1 MSNLECY
8 INDRFYSL
16 KIDAGW
22 TTLHLLREVI
32 GLTGTKESCSE
43 GDCGACTVAVGRWEN
58 DQFIYRS
65 INSCIYPAAKLHG
78 AHLISIEGLSIDREM
93 HPIQEILFDCKGTQC
108 GFCTPG
114 IVMSLFSLY
123 TQGPS
128 HSKDETFAFLEGNL
142 CRCTGYLSII
152 EAGQHIEEYY
162 QKNPDTYQYYL
173 PAYCHEIIKKLKN
186 SPSQKMVYTSSLSIE
201 KEETHTYIQAKSMN
215 DLAEAFK
222 KYPSAKII
230 CGGTDL
236 MVEANIRRILHPILL
251 DISEIPELKS
261 IELKDQHII
270 IGAGVTYDEL
280 YHNELIKNEIPA
292 FQNIIPLIA
301 SQQVR
306 NNGSIGGNIA
316 NASPVGDLACAL
328 LGMDAKLMIY
338 RDHEFYKVHLKDFY
352 IDYKKTILN
361 SNEIIFAIILP
372 RDNQLIHF
380 EKSTKRKAVDIS
392 AVVSL
397 FSLKKDQ
404 SARLSFGGISACP
417 RVIEISKEEM
427 EEIISHEDSLNIF
440 IDKTQERF
448 QPLSDV
454 RGSEKYRRLLI
465 ANHILSHIE
474 AIKGRNN
481 E

>member
-8 INDRFYSL
+8 INDRFYSI

-43 GDCGACTVAVGRWEN
+43 GDCGACTVAIGRWEN
-58 DQFIYRS
+58 DQFLYRS

-93 HPIQEILFDCKGTQC
+93 HPIQEILLDCKGTQC

-123 TQGPS
+123 AQGPS
-128 HSKDETFAFLEGNL
+128 HSKEETFAYLEGNL

-152 EAGQHIEEYY
+152 EAGQHIQAYY
-162 QKNPDTYQYYL
+162 QKNPEEYNKFL
-173 PAYCHEIIKKLKN
+173 PAYCHDIIQKLKN
-186 SPSQKMVYTSSLSIE
+186 IPSQKMIYTSSLSIE
-201 KEETHTYIQAKSMN
+201 KEETHTYIHAKTMN
-215 DLAEAFK
+215 DLSEAFK

-261 IELKDQHII
+261 IEIRDNHII
-270 IGAGVTYDEL
+270 IGAGVTYDQLYTSPIIRQEL
-280 YHNELIKNEIPA
+280 PE
-292 FQNIIPLIA
+292 FQNIISSIA

-306 NNGSIGGNIA
+306 HNGSIGGNIA

-328 LGMDAKLMIY
+328 LGLDAKLMIY

-372 RDNQLIHF
+372 RDNHLIHF

-397 FSLKKDQ
+397 FCIKKDQ

-417 RVIEISKEEM
+417 RVIDVSKDELTELR
-427 EEIISHEDSLNIF
+427 EH
-440 IDKTQERF
+440 QEYLETFTSNVQEKF

-454 RGSEKYRRLLI
+454 RGSESYRRILI

-474 AIKGRNN
+474 AMKEVNN
-481 E
+481 A